1 MTMMNLDR
9 PLLAALLLLL
19 TILDSDSTTNLSSLL
34 GVVEQ
39 WRPQDV
45 RANSVQSRAIVVA
58 WNVTAMCAKNII
70 TSLGRASA
78 STVIE

>member
-1 MTMMNLDR
+1 MMNLDR

-45 RANSVQSRAIVVA
+45 RASFVHS
-58 WNVTAMCAKNII
+58 
-70 TSLGRASA
+70 
-78 STVIE
+78 